1 MVSRIHNNQVLDIG
15 VFVDLK
21 SVVEFVKVIYFS
33 RVHYELKSNSAVLI
47 RLMQHWHLKAI
58 FIHHYM

>member
-1 MVSRIHNNQVLDIG
+1 MVSSIHNNKVLDIG
-15 VFVDLK
+15 VFVDIE

-47 RLMQHWHLKAI
+47 RLMQYWHFKAI